1 MSPQPTTVPTLAP
14 TMLPSVDRV
23 MAGTMNYS
31 NVSTVPH
38 NVDEFVLAMNIATSD
53 GHNVAYNNFNFW
65 QSTSVTGGSTT
76 DATRAFFEDY
86 KNPYAFSFFEAGYIL
101 IVVHQNGTA
110 RGWRMWSLVSAK
122 RPLQDYFGGDNQVNT
137 CWNIKTET
145 LTDRFT
151 CNNLANVSV
160 DGNVGSLSPA
170 EPIVYNYG
178 DNDALYTNVA
188 GANDY
193 NRLSTACYPTD
204 NEGWGLGTTY
214 PQPISKDYL

>member
-76 DATRAFFEDY
+76 DATRLSSRTT
-86 KNPYAFSFFEAGYIL
+86 KI
-101 IVVHQNGTA
+101 
-110 RGWRMWSLVSAK
+110 RMHSVSSK
-122 RPLQDYFGGDNQVNT
+122 QG
-137 CWNIKTET
+137 
-145 LTDRFT
+145 
-151 CNNLANVSV
+151 
-160 DGNVGSLSPA
+160 
-170 EPIVYNYG
+170 
-178 DNDALYTNVA
+178 
-188 GANDY
+188 
-193 NRLSTACYPTD
+193 
-204 NEGWGLGTTY
+204 
-214 PQPISKDYL
+214 ISS